1 VEIDAG
7 ELIGDVVPVREIV
20 RELASCGVGI
30 SIGNLGTEGASLTG
44 LEGFPIMELKV
55 ARQVVN
61 GCAQDRLKRALCG
74 TIIDIARRIGART
87 VAEGVETRD
96 DLVSAREIGFDLVQG
111 FMFGKPME
119 ARKFGRTLRRPVI
132 MST

>member
-1 VEIDAG
+1 
-7 ELIGDVVPVREIV
+7 
-20 RELASCGVGI
+20 
-30 SIGNLGTEGASLTG
+30 
-44 LEGFPIMELKV
+44 MEHKV

-96 DLVSAREIGFDLVQG
+96 DLVSACEIGFDLVQG

-119 ARKFGRTLRRPVI
+119 ARKFGRTLRRPVV